1 MPELPEV
8 QTVINLLKAKK
19 LIGLRISD
27 VNVIKSKLLK
37 NVSILGLKKATIGAK
52 ITSLNRIGKNI
63 IINLSNKKSIVIHL
77 RMEGKLF
84 LEGIKPE
91 WNTKH
96 LMLEFILTQ
105 HKVLRYYDTR
115 MFGTLHVYDQKNLLN
130 QLHIKKIAI
139 DPLNVKFNG
148 EYLKKAITNKNK
160 PIKTCLLDQTLVSG
174 IGNIY
179 CDEILFAA
187 KIHPLTKPKDI
198 KNFNV
203 LAQKSTEILKKAI
216 KLKGTTVF
224 SYHSAPNT
232 SGSFQKYLAVYGR
245 THQKCVRCKTMIKKI
260 VVGGRGTY
268 FCPNCQRL

>member
-1 MPELPEV
+1 
-8 QTVINLLKAKK
+8 
-19 LIGLRISD
+19 
-27 VNVIKSKLLK
+27 
-37 NVSILGLKKATIGAK
+37 
-52 ITSLNRIGKNI
+52 
-63 IINLSNKKSIVIHL
+63 
-77 RMEGKLF
+77 
-84 LEGIKPE
+84 
-91 WNTKH
+91 
-96 LMLEFILTQ
+96 MLEFILTQ

-130 QLHIKKIAI
+130 QPHIKKIAI

-148 EYLKKAITNKNK
+148 EYLRKAITNKNK

-187 KIHPLTKPKDI
+187 KIHPLTKPKHI

-203 LAQKSTEILKKAI
+203 LVQKSTEILKKAI

-245 THQKCVRCKTMIKKI
+245 AHQKCVRCKTMIKKI

>member
-91 WNTKH
+91 
-96 LMLEFILTQ
+96 
-105 HKVLRYYDTR
+105 
-115 MFGTLHVYDQKNLLN
+115 
-130 QLHIKKIAI
+130 
-139 DPLNVKFNG
+139 
-148 EYLKKAITNKNK
+148 
-160 PIKTCLLDQTLVSG
+160 
-174 IGNIY
+174 
-179 CDEILFAA
+179 
-187 KIHPLTKPKDI
+187 
-198 KNFNV
+198 
-203 LAQKSTEILKKAI
+203 
-216 KLKGTTVF
+216 
-224 SYHSAPNT
+224 
-232 SGSFQKYLAVYGR
+232 
-245 THQKCVRCKTMIKKI
+245 
-260 VVGGRGTY
+260 
-268 FCPNCQRL
+268 